1 MCCHLADNLV
11 QTYALMSKNL
21 TCFFQFAHQVDS
33 QQRGEV
39 EGEVVAVGQLNR
51 ELLRLFEVGNVPEKN
66 DALADEPGGVQG
78 DPNGVA
84 EPKYQQ
90 SV

>member
-1 MCCHLADNLV
+1 
-11 QTYALMSKNL
+11 
-21 TCFFQFAHQVDS
+21 
-33 QQRGEV
+33 V

-66 DALADEPGGVQG
+66 DALADEPCGVQG